1 LLKVREGAAGTESE
15 AGAGTVTGPLYQ

>member
-1 LLKVREGAAGTESE
+1 LKVREGAAGTESE